1 MGFIDDIYDNKN
13 FIGKFFF
20 ILSVLILVYLFII
33 PANHLV
39 IHIDEHFTLGLI
51 QLPFA
56 DAWKLIISEVHP
68 PLYYMLLMGG
78 LKLLNMLNIS
88 YNITFACKMMSLLSY
103 VLLMIICLTKIR
115 KQHGMFT
122 AGLFMFSLATMSSIF
137 VEFITVRMYGWAIL
151 FLILTFLYYCDI
163 LEESNRKSWILF
175 TLFAILSA
183 YTSYFLLIS
192 IALMYLS
199 YIIYIYLNKTLNRSK
214 ELRKTLYSIIAS
226 IIFYIP
232 WIYTFI
238 MQIIVPKGYNT
249 TIQAFR
255 PETIVNYFTYF
266 ILRETSSLTSQLYLK
281 ILIAIF
287 FLLLIIIFIKECKK
301 FNVEDTYKI
310 FSGITVYL
318 LTIFLGAIIL
328 LFTQKSLTIRY
339 LLPVIVLFWFTISLL
354 IGKMK
359 SRSLFIISLLFIII
373 FGTLGFMMTTDFF
386 NSHNN
391 EALNE
396 KQVLS
401 NLNNNNNIIIYNN
414 SFHYDCYHH
423 LLNNSIEYSLNDLN
437 LPYNSQSYTVENNL
451 TKILDDNPDKIVCL
465 WKTVRNDQEVVPD
478 GIEYEK
484 VIGRGDVWLI
494 NIYKTDIVENNTT
507 VETVENI

>member
-33 PANHLV
+33 PVNHLV

-56 DAWKLIISEVHP
+56 DAWKLIISDVHP

-78 LKLLNMLNIS
+78 LKLLNMLNVS
-88 YNITFACKMMSLLSY
+88 YNLTFACKMMSLLSY
-103 VLLMIICLTKIR
+103 VLLMIISLTKIR
-115 KQHGMFT
+115 KQYGMLT
-122 AGLFMFSLATMSSIF
+122 AGLFMFSMATMSSIF
-137 VEFITVRMYGWAIL
+137 VEFIMVRMYGWAIL
-151 FLILTFLYYCDI
+151 FLVLTFLYYCDI

-199 YIIYIYLNKTLNRSK
+199 YIIYIYLRKTSDRSK
-214 ELRKTLYSIIAS
+214 ELRKTLYSIIVS
-226 IIFYIP
+226 ILLYIP
-232 WIYTFI
+232 WIFTFV
-238 MQIIVPKGYNT
+238 MQVIIPKDYNT
-249 TIQAFR
+249 TIQSFS
-255 PETIVNYFTYF
+255 PEALLNCFTYF
-266 ILRETSSLTSQLYLK
+266 ILRETSYLTSQLYLK
-281 ILIAIF
+281 ILIAVF

-310 FSGITVYL
+310 FSGINVYL
-318 LTIFLGAIIL
+318 LTILFGVVIL

-339 LLPVIVLFWFTISLL
+339 LLPVISLFWFTISLL

-359 SRSLFIISLLFIII
+359 NRPLFIIALIFVII
-373 FGTLGFMMTTDFF
+373 FGTLGFMMTTNFF
-386 NSHNN
+386 NSHDN

-396 KQVLS
+396 KQALS
-401 NLNNNNNIIIYNN
+401 NLNNDNNIIIYNN
-414 SFHYDCYHH
+414 SFHYDCYHY
-423 LLNNSIEYSLNDLN
+423 LLNNSIEYSLNDLK
-437 LPYNSQSYTVENNL
+437 LPYNAHGYTVENNL
-451 TKILDDNPDKIVCL
+451 TKILDDNPDKNVYL
-465 WKTVRNDQEVVPD
+465 WKSVRNDQEVVPE

-484 VIGRGDVWLI
+484 ITGRGDVWLI

-507 VETVENI
+507 VETV